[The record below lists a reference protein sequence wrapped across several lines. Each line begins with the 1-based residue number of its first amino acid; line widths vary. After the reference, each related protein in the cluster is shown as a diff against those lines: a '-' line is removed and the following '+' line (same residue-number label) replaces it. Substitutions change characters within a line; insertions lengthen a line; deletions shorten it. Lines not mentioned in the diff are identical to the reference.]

1 MAVAMAD
8 TRPFVPRGEDDGADR
23 RYWWVSQCHLADE
36 CSKASWKKAHCVSYV
51 GPDDAI
57 AKVRTHLQISA
68 LHNRSEEET
77 DTLVEHI
84 EVETAVET
92 AQEREEYRQQLQ
104 RTGSHQGEEGKSKG
118 ESKGSGSV
126 GKGKGFKGKKG
137 KDKGPYGKRSR
148 VGEDDNS
155 DKMDKLV
162 ESVSRLVDGL
172 AASASAASSS
182 SGLAPLA
189 VTQRPMSL
197 QVGQTIQVPV
207 RSANML
213 LESLSRAQEALE
225 HAKQATE
232 AVARVARQLEMEAGI
247 IDRASMALQQL
258 LRESPH
264 GR

>member
-1 MAVAMAD
+1 
-8 TRPFVPRGEDDGADR
+8 
-23 RYWWVSQCHLADE
+23 LADE

-57 AKVRTHLQISA
+57 AKVRSHLMISA

-104 RTGSHQGEEGKSKG
+104 RTGSHQGEDEGKSKG

-137 KDKGPYGKRSR
+137 KDKGPFAKRAR
-148 VGEDDNS
+148 VGEDDNN
-155 DKMDKLV
+155 DKVDKLV

-172 AASASAASSS
+172 AASASETSSS
-182 SGLAPLA
+182 SALAPLA
-189 VTQRPMSL
+189 VAQRPMSL

-213 LESLSRAQEALE
+213 LQSPSRAQEMLE

-258 LRESPH
+258 LRGSPH